1 MSSEVVRVKSWEE
14 FKQLIL
20 KYNPESIAY
29 NIEQE
34 VPARN
39 LTSLRL
45 MLPVEGTQ
53 YVFIDTASEGHLRKT
68 HIALHKDKHG
78 NISIKDEEI
87 KNFENGIKE
96 KRSKDSFLLDNMDA

>member
-1 MSSEVVRVKSWEE
+1 VKSWEE

-29 NIEQE
+29 NIEQG